1 MGHSVLR
8 GFCILLNG
16 TAIMI

>member
-1 MGHSVLR
+1 MGQSVLG

-16 TAIMI
+16 TAILI